1 MNEFNRDHF
10 WYDFKQ
16 FGNLSNFNIDELKRM
31 GEIILT
37 NVANFTLV
45 EFREIEKYLIELT
58 AALTG
63 TNNEGFEAVINLCFT
78 FETELERM
86 RKQNKEL
93 SEYLYPKISK
103 GFKGSRL
110 YNPWKLRIMCG
121 DEEDQ
126 EMPYYLLKEL
136 QCESRAHHY
145 YLMIYVYDLTL
156 RMQRC
161 KSELIKYEL
170 ARYKKVQSLPLDC
183 MINEILLEYVFL
195 NKDFVFFSSKLSK
208 QTFRTKSVFLY
219 PNNINMMN
227 HYDKIL
233 FDWEKM
239 EFHSVLNEKKMRL

>member
-1 MNEFNRDHF
+1 MTVKENIWNIMNANQFDLKL
-10 WYDFKQ
+10 FKY
-16 FGNLSNFNIDELKRM
+16 L
-31 GEIILT
+31 GETIISH
-37 NVANFTLV
+37 VANFTLV
-45 EFREIEKYLIELT
+45 ELREIEKYLIELT

-63 TNNEGFEAVINLCFT
+63 TNNEGFDAVINLCFT
-78 FETELERM
+78 FETELKRI

-103 GFKGSRL
+103 AFKGSRL

-136 QCESRAHHY
+136 QCESRAYHY

-170 ARYKKVQSLPLDC
+170 ACYKKVQSLPLDC
-183 MINEILLEYVFL
+183 MINELLLEYVFL
-195 NKDFVFFSSKLSK
+195 NKEFMIFNNKLVRCK
-208 QTFRTKSVFLY
+208 FRTKSVYIY
-219 PNNINMMN
+219 PNNINIMN

-239 EFHSVLNEKKMRL
+239 EFHSVLNEKNMRI